1 MSQPGYVG
9 LEGEPWAPRSW
20 EGKNPK
26 GGVRECWWIQGV
38 LGLGTCG
45 LGTSDILGGSGK
57 GVYKLLRTSLWG
69 QIMSFLGKSYLG
81 GCQIRD
87 SRQLTTLP
95 HPGRL
100 NPIIPHC
107 WGLGD
112 GSLSS

>member
-1 MSQPGYVG
+1 MVLGGKTFVSQPGYVG

-57 GVYKLLRTSLWG
+57 GVYKLLRTSLG
-69 QIMSFLGKSYLG
+69 GADYVFFGKKLS
-81 GCQIRD
+81 
-87 SRQLTTLP
+87 
-95 HPGRL
+95 
-100 NPIIPHC
+100 
-107 WGLGD
+107 WGLSD
-112 GSLSS
+112 KRFKATYHSPPPRET